1 MIDLFGGDLDNV
13 LTKKMTSRRITPL
26 KKPID
31 KLKSFSSNPQLG
43 NHNTLSTHESSNL
56 ATTTSTTTVHIP
68 QLSRLDAIPTK
79 YRRGYINL
87 NDACLSNSD
96 LSASTSSTTKLP
108 KTCDRK
114 SSLTTKD
121 LSSFH
126 HGASIFHC
134 RSNQNER
141 IPQPPTFD
149 YFDGCATE
157 SNSSGRQSRFE
168 YCNSYYSN
176 LNQFAASSNRKSSD
190 VSNFDFQSEENLFN
204 MNFDSFY
211 EDFVDSAE
219 LSWSSSSSST
229 SFDSSSIS
237 SMYDKKYVILP
248 EIKLDNNDLKAD
260 DKALMVAKEKVE
272 TASNDDNS
280 LHHPPT
286 QHNLH
291 HQHQKQPQQQ
301 SNKESTG
308 KLRCFH
314 CNKKLGIIMVMKCHC
329 NQYFC
334 SAHRYKEVHNCS
346 YDYKENGRKQLER
359 ENPLVCTQKLPK
371 I

>member
-1 MIDLFGGDLDNV
+1 M
-13 LTKKMTSRRITPL
+13 
-26 KKPID
+26 
-31 KLKSFSSNPQLG
+31 
-43 NHNTLSTHESSNL
+43 
-56 ATTTSTTTVHIP
+56 
-68 QLSRLDAIPTK
+68 
-79 YRRGYINL
+79 
-87 NDACLSNSD
+87 
-96 LSASTSSTTKLP
+96 
-108 KTCDRK
+108 
-114 SSLTTKD
+114 
-121 LSSFH
+121 
-126 HGASIFHC
+126 
-134 RSNQNER
+134 
-141 IPQPPTFD
+141 
-149 YFDGCATE
+149 
-157 SNSSGRQSRFE
+157 
-168 YCNSYYSN
+168 
-176 LNQFAASSNRKSSD
+176 
-190 VSNFDFQSEENLFN
+190 SNFDFQSEENLFN

-260 DKALMVAKEKVE
+260 DKALMVAKEKVDV
-272 TASNDDNS
+272 AGSSNSTKDDSSVN
-280 LHHPPT
+280 
-286 QHNLH
+286 
-291 HQHQKQPQQQ
+291 QHQT
-301 SNKESTG
+301 KESTG

-346 YDYKENGRKQLER
+346 YDYKENGRKQLEK

>member
-1 MIDLFGGDLDNV
+1 M
-13 LTKKMTSRRITPL
+13 
-26 KKPID
+26 
-31 KLKSFSSNPQLG
+31 
-43 NHNTLSTHESSNL
+43 
-56 ATTTSTTTVHIP
+56 
-68 QLSRLDAIPTK
+68 
-79 YRRGYINL
+79 

-96 LSASTSSTTKLP
+96 LSATATSTTKLP

-114 SSLTTKD
+114 SSLTKD
-121 LSSFH
+121 LGSFH

-134 RSNQNER
+134 RSNQNDR
-141 IPQPPTFD
+141 IPQPPSFD
-149 YFDGCATE
+149 YFDGCTTE

-168 YCNSYYSN
+168 YCNSSYYSN
-176 LNQFAASSNRKSSD
+176 LNQFAPSSSSATNHRKSSD

-248 EIKLDNNDLKAD
+248 EIKLDNNSDLKAD
-260 DKALMVAKEKVE
+260 DKALMVAKEKI
-272 TASNDDNS
+272 SNSIGSEECSSNNTNNS
-280 LHHPPT
+280 
-286 QHNLH
+286 QQN
-291 HQHQKQPQQQ
+291 HQHQQ
-301 SNKESTG
+301 KESTG

-334 SAHRYKEVHNCS
+334 SAHRYKEVHNCN